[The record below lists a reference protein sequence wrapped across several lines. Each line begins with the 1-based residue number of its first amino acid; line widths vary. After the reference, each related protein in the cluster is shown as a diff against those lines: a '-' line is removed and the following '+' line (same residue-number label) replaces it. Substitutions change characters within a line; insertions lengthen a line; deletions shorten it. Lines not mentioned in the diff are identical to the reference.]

1 MSVFEWLSI
10 VALSLGGLWAVGSA
24 LISLAAKHK
33 ERADSA
39 ERKSLT
45 DSVETVRDL
54 AREVRSETMNSL
66 KTLMTR
72 VENIATELFSKF
84 HAADKS
90 LAKHEA
96 ELQRIMEKATDQQRD
111 FSREFD
117 RLWKAVEDG
126 RSKVQELEAGYRRV
140 TDHRKKTD

>member
-1 MSVFEWLSI
+1 MTVFEWLSVI
-10 VALSLGGLWAVGSA
+10 GISLAGLWAVGTS

-33 ERADSA
+33 ERAESA

-72 VENIATELFSKF
+72 VENIATDLFSKF
-84 HAADKS
+84 YSADKT

-96 ELQRIMEKATDQQRD
+96 ELERIMEKAADQQRE
-111 FSREFD
+111 FSKEFD
-117 RLWKAVEDG
+117 RLWKAVDDG
-126 RSKVQELEAGYRRV
+126 RSQVKELAEGYRRI